1 MTEPQRSL
9 ALRVE
14 PILGALLR
22 VCRIGAM
29 HLPNNEAVTQTVS
42 QAARA
47 VDAAWDGEDDR
58 VSLLFVDDTLYVSG
72 QLVRLSPDAMAVS
85 IELATMLERIGAN
98 ELVVYRGAAP
108 DALRAVA
115 AAFQGAGLPQRP
127 ARVVVRRV
135 DPELLAALRD
145 TEASARERLRQS
157 YATAMVAMR
166 LVFDAI
172 LEQRFV
178 PPGNLRS
185 VVRQMLVLAD
195 EDPDGFRQLC
205 LARPTHHDE
214 AGRAVRTLIVTL
226 AAARAVGAPEAAMVP
241 LGVAALLAEVG
252 RARAARPARDEETR
266 RMRAIPSLDESRRAR
281 LPLSTVSS
289 VLALPTGAGTLERA
303 ALLREAASSAIGRYE
318 DIQ

>member
-108 DALRAVA
+108 DALRALA

-127 ARVVVRRV
+127 ARVVVRRG
-135 DPELLAALRD
+135 EGARMGGGRG
-145 TEASARERLRQS
+145 TEACARERR
-157 YATAMVAMR
+157 
-166 LVFDAI
+166 
-172 LEQRFV
+172 
-178 PPGNLRS
+178 
-185 VVRQMLVLAD
+185 
-195 EDPDGFRQLC
+195 
-205 LARPTHHDE
+205 RPT
-214 AGRAVRTLIVTL
+214 
-226 AAARAVGAPEAAMVP
+226 
-241 LGVAALLAEVG
+241 
-252 RARAARPARDEETR
+252 
-266 RMRAIPSLDESRRAR
+266 
-281 LPLSTVSS
+281 
-289 VLALPTGAGTLERA
+289 
-303 ALLREAASSAIGRYE
+303 
-318 DIQ
+318 